1 MSKIFGILTAVVLA
15 VSAFIALKNKAAYGH
30 EITVRK
36 DTEAKL
42 ADTRK
47 RLDKAEGDLKATVE
61 DHDKM
66 KAEIPVAKKKE
77 SDQKKINDDLNIT
90 KADKAKEVEDN
101 KAKLQQVRE
110 KTDALGNIRDLAS
123 KVKTMNN
130 EINDLDAGIALNES
144 KLAALTSENSRVDS
158 QVAEQRK
165 QAELRSKGE
174 SFSTLKTRI
183 SAVYPNYGFVTLAA
197 GNTSGVIT
205 NSTLDVVR
213 NDEVIAKL
221 LVTAVERNTAA
232 ASIIPDTAKADTVL
246 MSGDRVVPG
255 VKVETPAPAAS
266 PATVKPGN

>member
-15 VSAFIALKNKAAYGH
+15 VSAFIALKNKGAYAH
-30 EITVRK
+30 EIDVRK
-36 DTEAKL
+36 ATETKL
-42 ADTRK
+42 DEARK
-47 RLDKAEGDLKATVE
+47 RLDKLQGDLKATE
-61 DHDKM
+61 EAHEKM
-66 KAEIPVAKKKE
+66 KAEIPVAKKRE

-90 KADKAKEVEDN
+90 KTDKGKEVEDN
-101 KAKLQQVRE
+101 KAKLDQVRE
-110 KTDALGNIRDLAS
+110 KTNALGNIRDLAQR
-123 KVKTMNN
+123 VKTMNN
-130 EINDLDAGIALNES
+130 EISDLDAGIALNES
-144 KLAALTSENSRVDS
+144 KLASLTSENTRVDA

-183 SAVYPNYGFVTLAA
+183 SAVYPNYGFVTLGA
-197 GNTSGVIT
+197 GNTAGVIT

-232 ASIIPDTAKADTVL
+232 ASIIPDTVKADTVL
-246 MSGDRVVPG
+246 MAGDRVVPG

-266 PATVKPGN
+266 PSTVKPGN